1 MRRIS
6 YSMRTVVIL
15 VCVLAA
21 TATAVRAGDVPW
33 RHNIG
38 RAVREAKRRGRP
50 IFVQVGS
57 PGCVWCRKLENSTLQ
72 NPEVCRL
79 LTERFIPVKV
89 DGSED
94 KETVQELGIRSYP
107 TLLMASPDGTLLEK
121 REGYV
126 GTREFIRRLNR
137 TLDRVESESDETT
150 ADN

>member
-15 VCVLAA
+15 ACILAA

-33 RHNIG
+33 RHNYG
-38 RAVREAKRRGRP
+38 RAVREARRKGRP
-50 IFVQVGS
+50 IFVQVGA
-57 PGCVWCRKLENSTLQ
+57 PGCVWCRKLEKSTLK

-89 DGSED
+89 DGSAD
-94 KETVQELGIRSYP
+94 KHTVQKFGVRSYP
-107 TLLMASPDGTLLEK
+107 TLLMASPEGKVLEK

-126 GTREFIRRLNR
+126 GTKEFIKRLNK
-137 TLDRVESESDETT
+137 TLDRVESDSNEN
-150 ADN
+150 AAGN

>member
-15 VCVLAA
+15 ACILAA

-33 RHNIG
+33 RHNYG
-38 RAVREAKRRGRP
+38 RAVREAKRKGLP
-50 IFVQVGS
+50 IFVQIGT
-57 PGCVWCRKLENSTLQ
+57 PDCVWCRKLEKSTLK
-72 NPEVCRL
+72 NPEVRRL

-94 KETVQELGIRSYP
+94 RHTVQEFGVRSYP
-107 TLLMASPDGTLLEK
+107 TLLMTSPDGKLLEK

-126 GTREFIRRLNR
+126 GTREFLKRLNK
-137 TLDRVESESDETT
+137 TLDRVESDNNET
-150 ADN
+150 AAGN